1 MLSLTNGTCR
11 LKPGLLMLTSLSGVA
26 IPRVIE
32 DTMRL
37 FGVGAMWS
45 LASLAAVPAA
55 PASAQVVMLAEL
67 DGAAI
72 ESRTIRQQTVR
83 TGGVDRSGRFQ
94 SDLEVFFGP
103 GHVVRI
109 KQTTT
114 WHGPDGRGGPMI
126 NQQAPLRIGTP
137 KVAMNR
143 GGGYRLAVFLDGT
156 LTFMRTYRQGG
167 YKIEI
172 RLARAADGL
181 TCTSRET
188 YLRELG
194 ADSIAMDSLS
204 SGRPAVVVSSKQI
217 SSACR
222 LIKR

>member
-1 MLSLTNGTCR
+1 
-11 LKPGLLMLTSLSGVA
+11 
-26 IPRVIE
+26 
-32 DTMRL
+32 MRTL
-37 FGVGAMWS
+37 GVGVRRS
-45 LASLAAVPAA
+45 LASLAAVLAP
-55 PASAQVVMLAEL
+55 PASAQVVTLAEL

-83 TGGVDRSGRFQ
+83 MGGVDRSGRFQ

-103 GHVVRI
+103 GNVVRI
-109 KQTTT
+109 KQATT
-114 WHGPDGRGGPMI
+114 WHGPDGRGRPMI
-126 NQQAPLRIGTP
+126 NQQAPLKIGTP

-143 GGGYRLAVFLDGT
+143 GGGYRLAVFLDST

-172 RLARAADGL
+172 RLARAANGL

-204 SGRPAVVVSSKQI
+204 NGRPTVVVSSKQVL
-217 SSACR
+217 STCR
-222 LIKR
+222 VTKR